1 LREAKGKEEKEKDID
16 RKASKNRKIRYV
28 VHDKIVNF
36 LTPLDNIS
44 LIDDK
49 NNIITSL
56 FGKFSSIQD

>member
-56 FGKFSSIQD
+56 FGKFSSTQD